1 MNASLEQLQT
11 LQEIF
16 SEKFEISRR
25 LEEIP
30 KQLSSKTEVVNR
42 LKKSMEHKQEMLDSH
57 EEKLRTLRLQLTD
70 SQKKRQDSE
79 NRMAL
84 IKTQRE
90 FELLEKEIED
100 AAAEEDRL
108 RKEIARDQHHVDEMK
123 TELGADMV
131 LVKSQEEELHGIQ
144 KQMDLAISKDQAR
157 IKELEQREKEVSPDM
172 SPDLI
177 YKLETIVRNKNGLG
191 IVPVRG
197 SICRG
202 CNIVLPAQFVNEVRA
217 GEEIKFCPSCSR
229 VLYYE
234 TGGEDFSQVLFDD
247 DDMGG
252 LSDLIDEDD
261 LEEEDPVLIDPE
273 LAEDYEDN

>member
-1 MNASLEQLQT
+1 MNASLEQLQA
-11 LQEIF
+11 LQEVF

-30 KQLSSKTEVVNR
+30 KQLASKLEVVNR
-42 LKKSMEHKQEMLDSH
+42 LRKSMEHKQEMLSAV
-57 EEKLRTLRLQLTD
+57 EERVRTLRLQLTD
-70 SQKKRQDSE
+70 SQTRRQESE

-90 FELLEKEIED
+90 FELLEKEIEE

-108 RKEIARDQHHVDEMK
+108 RKEIHRDQQQADELK
-123 TELGADMV
+123 SELETDTTLM
-131 LVKSQEEELHGIQ
+131 KSQEEKLQAIE
-144 KQMDLAISKDQAR
+144 KQMDEAISKDQAR
-157 IKELEQREKEVSPDM
+157 IKELENKEKEVSPNM

-234 TGGEDFSQVLFDD
+234 VGGEDFSQVLFDD
-247 DDMGG
+247 DDMGD
-252 LSDLIDEDD
+252 LSDLMDEDD
-261 LEEEDPVLIDPE
+261 PEEEDPVLIDPD
-273 LAEDYEDN
+273 LAGDYEDN

>member
-1 MNASLEQLQT
+1 MNTSLEQLQT

-16 SEKFEISRR
+16 REKFEISQR

-30 KQLSSKTEVVNR
+30 KQLTSKTEVVNR
-42 LKKSMEHKQEMLDSH
+42 LKKTMEHKQELLSNY
-57 EEKLRTLRLQLTD
+57 EEKLRILRLQLTD
-70 SQKKRQDSE
+70 IQKKCQDSE
-79 NRMAL
+79 NRMAF

-100 AAAEEDRL
+100 ATAKENLL
-108 RKEIARDQHHVDEMK
+108 RKEIARDQHEVDELK
-123 TELGADMV
+123 TELDSDID
-131 LVKSQEEELHGIQ
+131 LVKSQKDELHKIQ
-144 KQMDLAISKDQAR
+144 QKMNLAISKDQAR
-157 IKELEQREKEVSPDM
+157 IKELEQYKSEISPDM

-177 YKLETIVRNKNGLG
+177 YNLETIVHNKNGLG
-191 IVPVRG
+191 IVPIRG

-202 CNIVLPAQFVNEVRA
+202 CNILLPAQFVNEVRA

-234 TGGEDFSQVLFDD
+234 TGKEYFSQILFDD

-261 LEEEDPVLIDPE
+261 LEEEDLVLVDPE
-273 LAEDYEDN
+273 LTGDYEDD

>member
-30 KQLSSKTEVVNR
+30 KQLTSKTEVVSR
-42 LKKSMEHKQEMLDSH
+42 LKKSMEHKQEMLFNH
-57 EEKLRTLRLQLTD
+57 EEKLRMLRLQLTD
-70 SQKKRQDSE
+70 SQKRRQDSE
-79 NRMAL
+79 DRMSL

-90 FELLEKEIED
+90 FELLEKEIQD
-100 AAAEEDRL
+100 ASSEEDRL
-108 RKEIARDQHHVDEMK
+108 RKEIARDQHNVDELK
-123 TELGADMV
+123 AELESDMI
-131 LVKSQEEELHGIQ
+131 LVKSQEEELRDIQ
-144 KQMDLAISKDQAR
+144 KQMDLAVSKDRAR
-157 IKELEQREKEVSPDM
+157 VKELETKEKQVSPDM
-172 SPDLI
+172 SPELI

-191 IVPVRG
+191 IVSVRG

-261 LEEEDPVLIDPE
+261 MEEEDPVLIDPE

>member
-30 KQLSSKTEVVNR
+30 KQLASKLEVVNR
-42 LKKSMEHKQEMLDSH
+42 LRKSMEHKQEMLSSV
-57 EEKLRTLRLQLTD
+57 EERVRTLRLQLTD
-70 SQKKRQDSE
+70 SQTKRQESE

-108 RKEIARDQHHVDEMK
+108 RKEIHRDQHQADELK
-123 TELGADMV
+123 SELETDTTLM
-131 LVKSQEEELHGIQ
+131 KSQEEELQAIE
-144 KQMDLAISKDQAR
+144 KQMDEAISKDQAR
-157 IKELEQREKEVSPDM
+157 IKELENKEKEVSPDM

-234 TGGEDFSQVLFDD
+234 VGGEDFSQVLFDD
-247 DDMGG
+247 DDMGD

-261 LEEEDPVLIDPE
+261 LEEEDPVLIDPD